1 MSEPVPYLDLSALP
15 RELEGELERTVAR
28 VAASGWYLL
37 GPELEAFER
46 DFASYCGARHCV
58 GVASGMSAIELAL
71 LAGGI
76 GPGDEVIVPAYTW
89 IATWLAVTRTG
100 ATPVPVDAV
109 ASTYNIDVGLIPAAI
124 SERTAAI
131 VPVHLRGEPAD
142 MDAVTAIA
150 AEAIGEFCVIRQ
162 GAVLG
167 DGVAILPHAIVDA
180 GVEIG
185 AATEVQARALL
196 GRRPR
201 AAGAIARDPVFEER
215 LVIGAGC
222 AIGVN
227 AVLYY
232 GVEIGGDTLIG
243 DHASIR
249 EGARIGSGCVIGRAS
264 VVDREVRIGDR
275 TVIMFT
281 GVIASKSE
289 VGKDVFIAP
298 GVTTTNDNALG
309 ADGWVE
315 EKTAGAAIEDEA
327 KIGANSTLLPGVR
340 IGRGAVVGAGSVV
353 TRDVEPRTTVM
364 GVPARSVGSR

>member
-1 MSEPVPYLDLSALP
+1 MDKMSGIHSSAVV
-15 RELEGELERTVAR
+15 ETESIGEGV
-28 VAASGWYLL
+28 S
-37 GPELEAFER
+37 
-46 DFASYCGARHCV
+46 
-58 GVASGMSAIELAL
+58 
-71 LAGGI
+71 
-76 GPGDEVIVPAYTW
+76 
-89 IATWLAVTRTG
+89 
-100 ATPVPVDAV
+100 
-109 ASTYNIDVGLIPAAI
+109 
-124 SERTAAI
+124 
-131 VPVHLRGEPAD
+131 
-142 MDAVTAIA
+142 
-150 AEAIGEFCVIRQ
+150 IGEFCVIRQ

-167 DGVAILPHAIVDA
+167 DGVAILPHAIVDS

-185 AATEVQARALL
+185 AGTEVQARALL

-201 AAGAIARDPVFEER
+201 AAGVIARDPVFEER
-215 LVIGAGC
+215 LLIGEGC

-232 GVEIGGDTLIG
+232 GIEIGANTLIG

-249 EGARIGSGCVIGRAS
+249 EGARIGSGCVIGRAT

-298 GVTTTNDNALG
+298 GVSTTNDNALG

-315 EKTAGAAIEDEA
+315 ELAAGAMIEDEA

-353 TRDVEPRTTVM
+353 TRDVGAGATAF
-364 GVPARSVGSR
+364 GSPARPVSRGS